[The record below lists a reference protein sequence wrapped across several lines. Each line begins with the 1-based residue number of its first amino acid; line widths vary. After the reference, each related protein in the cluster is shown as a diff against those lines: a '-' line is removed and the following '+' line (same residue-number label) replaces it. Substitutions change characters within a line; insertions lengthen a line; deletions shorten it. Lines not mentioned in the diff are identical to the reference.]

1 MLLFLLPTKLKIFLF
16 YFSVLSKI
24 PFSRLLLANKEEDV
38 RIKED
43 EDHARAAHAWGQRWK
58 RGEVILSDLNGLSD
72 VNRVFH
78 AMEKNCWSYLVK
90 AISGVLVL
98 SNQHRDIN
106 CFAHRTA
113 MVWVKSFSRSC
124 SSLDS
129 YLYETD
135 QRLRLTRKLA
145 EIWEGCT

>member
-16 YFSVLSKI
+16 YFFSVLSKI

-78 AMEKNCWSYLVK
+78 AMEKTVDH
-90 AISGVLVL
+90 I
-98 SNQHRDIN
+98 
-106 CFAHRTA
+106 
-113 MVWVKSFSRSC
+113 
-124 SSLDS
+124 
-129 YLYETD
+129 
-135 QRLRLTRKLA
+135 
-145 EIWEGCT
+145 